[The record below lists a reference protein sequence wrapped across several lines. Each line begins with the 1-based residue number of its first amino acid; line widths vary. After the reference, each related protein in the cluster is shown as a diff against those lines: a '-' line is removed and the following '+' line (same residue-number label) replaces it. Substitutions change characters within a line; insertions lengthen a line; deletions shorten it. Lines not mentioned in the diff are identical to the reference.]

1 MKLIVSLPYVTRIY
15 SPFEAVL
22 LISFGGPE
30 GRSDIQPFLKNVLRG
45 RQSSAKRIKEVAQH
59 YELFDGVSPITSI
72 TKRQAVGLRA
82 RLNTHGPDIPVF
94 IGMRNWHPF
103 LDDTLQAMADAG
115 LSRAFGLILAAHH
128 SYSSCGQYKQNV
140 VDARQVRLELG
151 KTDVEIVYGNGWHTH
166 SGFIAA
172 NASHIQQAKE
182 KLPSDLREKARLIF
196 TAHSIPTSMAK
207 NCRYEAELNESARLI
222 AENLETDDWALAY
235 QSRGGR
241 PSDQWLEPDICDY
254 LQTERQR
261 GLRAAVIAPLGFV
274 ADHIEVLYD
283 LDTEAA
289 AVSKEINLS
298 ISRAETV
305 NDHPKFLD
313 ALAEITRN
321 AYTRFSRARQLPLV
335 SSLPPET
342 VEGLPVAR

>member
-1 MKLIVSLPYVTRIY
+1 
-15 SPFEAVL
+15 
-22 LISFGGPE
+22 
-30 GRSDIQPFLKNVLRG
+30 
-45 RQSSAKRIKEVAQH
+45 
-59 YELFDGVSPITSI
+59 
-72 TKRQAVGLRA
+72 
-82 RLNTHGPDIPVF
+82 
-94 IGMRNWHPF
+94 
-103 LDDTLQAMADAG
+103 
-115 LSRAFGLILAAHH
+115 
-128 SYSSCGQYKQNV
+128 
-140 VDARQVRLELG
+140 
-151 KTDVEIVYGNGWHTH
+151 
-166 SGFIAA
+166 
-172 NASHIQQAKE
+172 
-182 KLPSDLREKARLIF
+182 
-196 TAHSIPTSMAK
+196 MAK